1 MISAFCI
8 RRPRFAFVI
17 SILITLAGILSLPLL
32 PVAQFPDIAPPTVS
46 VQTTYSGASAEV
58 MRDSVAVPIESAVNG
73 VEGMKYMSSTSSND
87 GTYNLQVVF
96 ESGYDGDI
104 AQVNVQ
110 NRVQE
115 ATPQLP
121 AEVTRNG
128 VTVRKKSTDILLV
141 VNLFAD
147 ESAEGFMDGLFLA
160 NYGEIFIKDEL
171 ARIDGVSEVTIL
183 GSQDY
188 AMRIWLNPDRMASL
202 DVTAQDVIAAIQTQ
216 NVQVAAGKIGA
227 APIRKDQQFEYS
239 LLVQG
244 RLESVGQFENI
255 SIRARPDGGIVRIAD
270 VARVELG
277 SQLYSAFGLLDG
289 QPSAVMAIY
298 QLPDANAVDVAAN
311 IRARV
316 EELSERFPEGLRAEI
331 LYDTTD
337 FVRASIAEVVETL
350 LIAIALVV
358 AVVFLFL
365 QDWRAS
371 LIPAIAIP
379 VSLIG
384 TFALML
390 ALGMTINTV
399 TLFALILAIGIV
411 VDDAVIVVENTQRL
425 LSEGLSRREAALQS
439 MREVTGPVIATT
451 AVLLAVFVPVMLMPG
466 LTGKMYQ
473 QFAITISIAVF
484 ISSINALTLSPA
496 LCSLLLKKPEG
507 EGEGGAKTSGIFG
520 FFNRFLHVTSNFYMG
535 IVRFFVKLPLLGLA
549 TIAGIGLFCAWL
561 FSAVP
566 TGFVPDEDKGFFM
579 MNIQLP
585 EGASL
590 ERTTGI
596 VDKVTNTVLQQEGV
610 AHVMAVPGF
619 NLLSNSIASNAALA
633 IVILDPWDE
642 RTDPELFQMPIMGR
656 IQQVMG
662 TIKEARIQAFPV
674 PALPGLGAIGGFSF
688 VVEDLQGGSV
698 VQLAEVTGSLIY
710 DANQQSEIAAAF
722 TTYQASTPQLR
733 MTMEKDRI
741 HVMDLQLTDVYTTLQ
756 AFLGGIYVN
765 DFNRYGKVFR
775 VIIQADAQFR
785 DSEEVLSG
793 FFVRN
798 SSGGL
803 VPVSS
808 VSRIEPVVA
817 PLTIDRYNLYNSIT
831 INGNAAPGFSSGDA
845 MSAMEELGGRL
856 PQGYGFE
863 WTGSS
868 LEEIEAGNMAP
879 ILFTLAVVFAY
890 LFLVAQYESWA
901 IPIAVLL
908 AIPIAIAGGL
918 LATLIMGR
926 DSNLYTQIGLVLLIA
941 MAAKTAI
948 LMVEFAVLQRNKG
961 MSTAD
966 AALEATRLRFRAVL
980 MTALSF
986 VLGIFPLVVAT
997 GPGAVSRVSLGLVV
1011 FGGMLAATLFSTFLV
1026 PIFYSLVQRM
1036 RDWGRG
1042 SKGEDP
1048 PLSKPPAATEEG
1060 TPG

>member
-17 SILITLAGILSLPLL
+17 SILITLAGLLSLPLL
-32 PVAQFPDIAPPTVS
+32 PVAQFPDIAPPTIS
-46 VQTTYSGASAEV
+46 VQTTYSGASADV

-73 VEGMKYMSSTSSND
+73 VEGMKYMSSTSTND

-96 ESGYDGDI
+96 ESGFDEDI

-121 AEVTRNG
+121 TEVMRNG
-128 VTVRKKSTDILLV
+128 VIVRKKSTDILLII
-141 VNLFAD
+141 NLLAD
-147 ESAEGFMDGLFLA
+147 DDAMATMDGLFLA

-171 ARIDGVSEVTIL
+171 ARIDGVSEVNIL
-183 GSQDY
+183 GAQDY

-202 DVTAQDVIAAIQTQ
+202 DVTAGDVIAAIQMQ

-227 APIRKDQQFEYS
+227 APIREDQQFEYS

-244 RLESVGQFENI
+244 RLENVEEFENI
-255 SIRARPDGGIVRIAD
+255 SIRARPDGGIVRMGD
-270 VARVELG
+270 VARIELG
-277 SQLYSAFGLLDG
+277 SRLYSAFGLLDG
-289 QPSAVMAIY
+289 KPSAVMAIY
-298 QLPDANAVDVAAN
+298 QLPDANAVEVAEN
-311 IRARV
+311 IRIRV
-316 EELSERFPEGLRAEI
+316 EELSERFPEGLKAEI

-350 LIAIALVV
+350 LIAVALVV

-425 LSEGLSRREAALQS
+425 ITEGLSTVDAALQS

-473 QFAITISIAVF
+473 QFAITISIAVL

-496 LCSLLLKKPEG
+496 LCSLLLRRAKDEDSG
-507 EGEGGAKTSGIFG
+507 ELKTGGIFG
-520 FFNRFLHVTSNFYMG
+520 FFNRFLHVATSFYMS
-535 IVRFFVKLPLLGLA
+535 IVRFFVKVPLLGLA
-549 TIAGIGLFCAWL
+549 TIVGIGLFCAWL
-561 FSAVP
+561 FSTVP

-590 ERTTGI
+590 ERTT
-596 VDKVTNTVLQQEGV
+596 TVVETITSQVLEQDGV
-610 AHVMAVPGF
+610 GHVMAVPGF
-619 NLLSNSIASNAALA
+619 NLLSNSIASNSALA
-633 IVILDPWDE
+633 IVILEPWDE
-642 RTDPELFQMPIMGR
+642 RTDPELFQMPVMAR
-656 IQQVMG
+656 VQQLAG
-662 TIKEARIQAFPV
+662 GIPEARIQAFPV
-674 PALPGLGAIGGFSF
+674 PALPGLGAIGGFTF

-698 VQLAEVTGSLIY
+698 VQLADVTHNLIY
-710 DANQQSEIAAAF
+710 EANQRPEIAAAF
-722 TTYQASTPQLR
+722 TTFQSSTPQLR
-733 MTMEKDRI
+733 MTMDKDRI

-775 VIIQADAQFR
+775 VIVQADAQFR

-845 MSAMEELGGRL
+845 MNAMEEVGGRL

-879 ILFTLAVVFAY
+879 ILFGLAVIFAY

-901 IPIAVLL
+901 IPVAVLL
-908 AIPIAIAGGL
+908 AIPIALAGGL

-926 DSNLYTQIGLVLLIA
+926 DSNLYAQIGLVLLIA

-948 LMVEFAVLQRNKG
+948 LMVEFAVLQRDQGK
-961 MSTAD
+961 SIEE
-966 AALEATRLRFRAVL
+966 AALEATRLRFRAVV

-986 VLGIFPLVVAT
+986 VLGIFPLVIAT
-997 GPGAVSRVSLGLVV
+997 GAGAVSRVSLGLMV

-1026 PIFYSLVQRM
+1026 PIFYSLIQRL
-1036 RDWGRG
+1036 REFVKGR
-1042 SKGEDP
+1042 KGNSSAAE
-1048 PLSKPPAATEEG
+1048 LS
-1060 TPG
+1060 

>member
-17 SILITLAGILSLPLL
+17 SILITLAGLLSLPLL
-32 PVAQFPDIAPPTVS
+32 PVAQFPDIAPPTVA
-46 VQTTYSGASAEV
+46 VKTTYSGASADV
-58 MRDSVAVPIESAVNG
+58 MRDSVAVPIEAAVNG

-96 ESGYDGDI
+96 ESGFDGDI

-121 AEVTRNG
+121 AEVMRNG
-128 VTVRKKSTDILLV
+128 VIVRKKSTDILLV

-147 ESAEGFMDGLFLA
+147 ESARETMDGLFLA
-160 NYGEIFIKDEL
+160 NYGEVFIKDEL
-171 ARIDGVSEVTIL
+171 ARIDGVSEVNIL
-183 GSQDY
+183 GAQDY

-202 DVTAQDVIAAIQTQ
+202 DVTAQDVISAIQTQ

-227 APIRKDQQFEYS
+227 APIREDQQFEYS
-239 LLVQG
+239 LLLQG
-244 RLESVGQFENI
+244 RLEDVEEFENI
-255 SIRARPDGGIVRIAD
+255 SIRARPDGGIVRMGDI
-270 VARVELG
+270 ARVELG
-277 SQLYSAFGLLDG
+277 SRLYSAFGLLDG
-289 QPSAVMAIY
+289 EPSAVIAIY
-298 QLPDANAVDVAAN
+298 QLPDANAVEVADN
-311 IRARV
+311 IRQRV

-350 LIAIALVV
+350 LIAVALVV

-425 LSEGLSRREAALQS
+425 LTEGLSTKDAALQS

-473 QFAITISIAVF
+473 QFAITISIAVL
-484 ISSINALTLSPA
+484 ISSVNALTLSPA
-496 LCSLLLKKPEG
+496 LCSLLLRRPPQEDS
-507 EGEGGAKTSGIFG
+507 EGGKTGGVFG
-520 FFNRFLHVTSNFYMG
+520 FFNRLLHVTSSFYMG
-535 IVRFFVKLPLLGLA
+535 IVRFFVKIPLLGMA
-549 TIAGIGLFCAWL
+549 TIVGIGLFCAWL
-561 FSAVP
+561 FATVP

-590 ERTTGI
+590 ERTTT
-596 VDKVTNTVLQQEGV
+596 VVENVTKQVLDQEGV

-619 NLLSNSIASNAALA
+619 NLLSNSIASNSGLA
-633 IVILDPWDE
+633 IVILEPWEE
-642 RTDPELFQMPIMGR
+642 RTDPELFQMP
-656 IQQVMG
+656 VMARVQKLAG
-662 TIKEARIQAFPV
+662 GIPEARIQAFPV

-698 VQLAEVTGSLIY
+698 VQLADVTRNLIY
-710 DANQQSEIAAAF
+710 EANQRPEVAGAF

-733 MTMEKDRI
+733 MTMDKDRI

-756 AFLGGIYVN
+756 TFLGGLYVN

-775 VIIQADAQFR
+775 VIVQADSQFR

-808 VSRIEPVVA
+808 VSQIEPVVA

-845 MSAMEELGGRL
+845 MGAMEEVGNRL

-879 ILFTLAVVFAY
+879 ILFGLAVIFAY

-901 IPIAVLL
+901 IPVAVLL
-908 AIPIAIAGGL
+908 AIPIALAGGL

-926 DSNLYTQIGLVLLIA
+926 DSNLYAQIGLVLLIA

-948 LMVEFAVLQRNKG
+948 LMVEFAVLQRGQG
-961 MSTAD
+961 MSIEE
-966 AALEATRLRFRAVL
+966 AALEATRLRFRAVV

-986 VLGIFPLVVAT
+986 VLGIFPLVIAT
-997 GPGAVSRVSLGLVV
+997 GPGAVSRVSLGLMV

-1026 PIFYSLVQRM
+1026 PIFYSLIQRF
-1036 RDWGRG
+1036 REFVKGR
-1042 SKGEDP
+1042 KGNPTAAE
-1048 PLSKPPAATEEG
+1048 LS
-1060 TPG
+1060 